1 VVTRGGATWDYSYA
15 ADNDT
20 RLMGVTNLPLT
31 VQSYDGRGNLTKYTK
46 GGVVYQL
53 TFDVEN
59 RLASV
64 KVGTAQPTTF
74 AYDADGQRVLT
85 TQPDSDGT
93 VIYTPFPDFEMA
105 DPPGAGGETFH
116 R

>member
-1 VVTRGGATWDYSYA
+1 MEG
-15 ADNDT
+15 
-20 RLMGVTNLPLT
+20 
-31 VQSYDGRGNLTKYTK
+31 
-46 GGVVYQL
+46 
-53 TFDVEN
+53 

-64 KVGTAQPTTF
+64 RTNNKTTTF